1 MNETSEHRDTDQDP
15 ERGYDRLL
23 QDLRSLPKNNAPL
36 DFQYHLTERISAL
49 RQVQALPW
57 WKRFFK
63 PASEG
68 GYAVP
73 AFAYGAVA
81 TVAVLAVS
89 VYVYRASYVEETF
102 RSEQEA
108 PVEHIAPIQPATET
122 PADQPALQKDLP
134 SPSAPVTAPD
144 VQQSGRQQAPPPP
157 VSVPPSPSAA
167 PAKKSDVREEA
178 EATESYE
185 LKFKTRGGFDYDPEF
200 SSPQDSIQRRFD
212 SLRRFQMDTRLP
224 KQPNPR

>member
-1 MNETSEHRDTDQDP
+1 MNETKEHRDADQHP
-15 ERGYDRLL
+15 ERGYDKLL

-36 DFQYHLTERISAL
+36 DFQYHLNERISAL
-49 RQVQALPW
+49 RQIEALPW

-63 PASEG
+63 PAREG

-108 PVEHIAPIQPATET
+108 PVEQIAPIHPATET
-122 PADQPALQKDLP
+122 PADQPAVKKDLH

-144 VQQSGRQQAPPPP
+144 AQQSGRQKAPPPP
-157 VSVPPSPSAA
+157 ASVPPSPAAA
-167 PAKKSDVREEA
+167 PAKKSEVRQEG

-185 LKFKTRGGFDYDPEF
+185 LKFKTRGGFEYDPEF
-200 SSPQDSIQRRFD
+200 SSPQDSIERRLD
-212 SLRRFQMDTRLP
+212 SLRRFQMDTKQP